1 MSWLSISV
9 KNYDPSS
16 AANEYGIPLVEEY
29 NSTPSIAGTYPGRST
44 LEETYKQID
53 SDLAKAE
60 EYVTT
65 AGEINSAY
73 ITADV
78 VKALKARIALEK
90 EDYQT
95 AISTATALVNS
106 GTYPLMTDGDAYAD
120 MWLHDTER
128 KPSGSLHGE
137 SQGNRTERPG

>member
-1 MSWLSISV
+1 MTIGKKSGFIWGMLILQEHMLILSWLIHFCT
-9 KNYDPSS
+9 NYDPSS

-106 GTYPLMTDGDAYAD
+106 GTYPIDDGWRCLCRYVVA
-120 MWLHDTER
+120 
-128 KPSGSLHGE
+128 
-137 SQGNRTERPG
+137 

>member
-1 MSWLSISV
+1 M
-9 KNYDPSS
+9 
-16 AANEYGIPLVEEY
+16 
-29 NSTPSIAGTYPGRST
+29 
-44 LEETYKQID
+44 EETYKQID

-120 MWLHDTER
+120 LAVC
-128 KPSGSLHGE
+128 HGE